1 MPWYRDCLYPAT
13 SMRSPRLS
21 PAICRLLNGLTRNAA
36 ARHLTKKTPGRTAML
51 TLYQLEVFVA
61 VARHLNITR
70 AARALHVSQ
79 SAVSQQIDRLEENLR
94 VTLIKKARRGIDLTE
109 AGVSVRIES
118 ENILARVNA
127 LKKNYGRGISIMIF
141 TLTASEGSVGSLL
154 L

>member
-1 MPWYRDCLYPAT
+1 
-13 SMRSPRLS
+13 
-21 PAICRLLNGLTRNAA
+21 
-36 ARHLTKKTPGRTAML
+36 ML

-118 ENILARVNA
+118 
-127 LKKNYGRGISIMIF
+127 
-141 TLTASEGSVGSLL
+141 
-154 L
+154 